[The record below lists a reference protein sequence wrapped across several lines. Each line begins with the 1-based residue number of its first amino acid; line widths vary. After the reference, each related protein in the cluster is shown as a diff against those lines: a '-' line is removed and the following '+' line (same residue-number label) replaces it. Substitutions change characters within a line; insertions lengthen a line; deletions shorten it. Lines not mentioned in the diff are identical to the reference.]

1 MFCLFLVGKNA
12 FKIKARVKIA
22 PEHINCVFKHLEF
35 LSNYLFV
42 ARTKIK
48 WDKVGD
54 VEFNLVK
61 KHEGRGNIQGVL
73 G

>member
-1 MFCLFLVGKNA
+1 MFCLFKVGKNA

-22 PEHINCVFKHLEF
+22 PEHVNCVFKHLEF
-35 LSNYLFV
+35 LSHYLFV

-54 VEFNLVK
+54 LDFNLVK
-61 KHEGRGNIQGVL
+61 NKREGGIFKVY
-73 G
+73 